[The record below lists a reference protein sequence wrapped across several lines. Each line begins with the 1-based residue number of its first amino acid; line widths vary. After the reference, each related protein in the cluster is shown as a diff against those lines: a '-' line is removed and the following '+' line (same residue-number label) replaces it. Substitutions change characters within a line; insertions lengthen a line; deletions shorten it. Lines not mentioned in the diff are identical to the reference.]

1 MSATGMTE
9 VATGMNEVATGMTL
23 LGPPG
28 LFNIILGSTNN
39 MDLSMVGSAAF

>member
-1 MSATGMTE
+1 MTE
-9 VATGMNEVATGMTL
+9 VATGMMEVATGMTL

-28 LFNIILGSTNN
+28 LFNVILKCQVLGSTNN